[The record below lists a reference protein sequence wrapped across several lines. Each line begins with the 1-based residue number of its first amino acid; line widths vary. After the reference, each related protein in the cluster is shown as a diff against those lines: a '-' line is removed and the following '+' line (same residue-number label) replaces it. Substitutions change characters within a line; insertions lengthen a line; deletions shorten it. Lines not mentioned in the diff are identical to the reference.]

1 MTVALLLAAAPDRL
15 SAMAQPYRRPGDR
28 TPGGSAGIDGVGG
41 RLMSAGVRQVEVAM
55 CAGAA
60 DGLRAV
66 AAVARGA
73 GEPVLVCTAARA
85 LATPGPALAAMLEG
99 VRSAAVTASGTL
111 FIARQDL
118 PEVADAAEAL
128 AERIDLGDRP
138 DGSRPPRPLSVRR
151 IHHKTRVSGEL
162 NSAVLSLI
170 DCVAGSG
177 VRLASLAAKDVAD
190 VGHAADPA
198 DPAAGPATR
207 RPGSRASQD
216 PPGLV
221 AALAV
226 APLAGRL
233 ARWAAARGLAPNAFT
248 ITALALALCAAAWF
262 AAGSRSGLIAGA
274 ALLCVALPV
283 RQARARLP
291 AGSPVTTP
299 FGGWLY
305 AMSGPTAEYAVYAGL
320 AVAGAAGAAGKP
332 RQAWEL
338 ATAAVIVLAVRQMT
352 DACYASVAGPRP
364 QAPGHRYRLLRL
376 AGQSIALPHGERA
389 VLIAI
394 TAPVWG
400 PRMAL
405 AVLAGWGVVALGYSL
420 AERAVAGR
428 VPVALRDGGD
438 GGQAARSG
446 AR

>member
-15 SAMAQPYRRPGDR
+15 SAMAQPYRQPGDR

-85 LATPGPALAAMLEG
+85 LATPGPALAAMLSG
-99 VRSAAVTASGTL
+99 TRSAAVTASGTL
-111 FIARQDL
+111 FIASQDL

-138 DGSRPPRPLSVRR
+138 DGSRPPHPLSVRR
-151 IHHKTRVSGEL
+151 IHHRSRVSGEL
-162 NSAVLSLI
+162 NSAVLFLI

-177 VRLASLAAKDVAD
+177 VQLASLAVKDAAD
-190 VGHAADPA
+190 AGHAA

-291 AGSPVTTP
+291 AGSPVATP

-305 AMSGPTAEYAVYAGL
+305 AMSGSAAEYAVYAGL
-320 AVAGAAGAAGKP
+320 AVAGAAGTAGKP

-338 ATAAVIVLAVRQMT
+338 ATVAVIVLAVRQMT

-364 QAPGHRYRLLRL
+364 QAPAPHYRLLRL
-376 AGQSIALPHGERA
+376 AGQSIALPDGERA

-400 PRMAL
+400 PRLAL

-428 VPVALRDGGD
+428 VPVAVPDGGD
-438 GGQAARSG
+438 GGRTARSG